1 MAEFFDT
8 YETQAPEVREA
19 TLMADL
25 PRQIAHAKENTGY
38 FAKLLTDVEPGDI
51 ASREALAQLPVTYK
65 SDLIEAQAA
74 KRPFGGMS
82 ATPPGEMLHLFLSP
96 GPIAEPEGS
105 GHDWWRGARSLF
117 AAGFRKGDMVLNTFS
132 YHFTPAG
139 LLVDNAARALGCA
152 VFPGG
157 VGQTERQVEA
167 INWYGLTGFMGTP
180 DFLKIV
186 MDKAVELG
194 VDISSMSK
202 ALVGAGALPPSL
214 RQEIIGRGV
223 ACVQNYGTADLG
235 VVAYESQAM
244 EGMILSEGLIVEIV
258 RPGTG
263 VPVAEGEVGEVVV
276 TQIWNKDYPLI
287 RFATG
292 DLSAMLPGTSPC
304 GRTAPRMKGW
314 MGRADQSAKVRGMF
328 VRPNQVAN
336 VLKRH
341 PEVQKA
347 RIVIGN
353 QDRRDTM
360 VFKAEVEG
368 RPEGLTDA
376 IAASIEA
383 EIRIRPTAIELVAP
397 GSLPN
402 DGKVIEDT
410 RTFE

>member
-19 TLMADL
+19 SLMADL
-25 PRQIAHAKENTGY
+25 PRQIAHAQEKTEY
-38 FAKLLTDVEPGDI
+38 FGKFLADVSAGDI
-51 ASREALAQLPVTYK
+51 TSREALAQLPVTYK
-65 SDLIEAQAA
+65 SDLIDAQAA
-74 KRPFGGMS
+74 NPPFGGLN
-82 ATPPGEMLHLFLSP
+82 AIPPGEMSHLFLSP
-96 GPIAEPEGS
+96 GPIAEGEGTS
-105 GHDWWRGARSLF
+105 FDWWRGARSLF
-117 AAGFRKGDMVLNTFS
+117 AAGFRKGDIVINTFS
-132 YHFTPAG
+132 YHFTPGAW
-139 LLVDNAARALGCA
+139 LTDHSARSLGCA

-167 INWYGLTGFMGTP
+167 INWYKINGFIGTP

-186 MDKAVELG
+186 MDKADELG
-194 VDISSMSK
+194 TDISCMSK

-214 RQEIIGRGV
+214 RQEVISRGV

-263 VPVAEGEVGEVVV
+263 EPVADGEVGEVVV
-276 TQIWNKDYPLI
+276 TQIWNKDYPLV

-292 DLSAMLPGTSPC
+292 DLSATMPGLSPC
-304 GRTAPRMKGW
+304 GRTAPRIKGW
-314 MGRADQSAKVRGMF
+314 MGRADQSTKVRGMF

-341 PEVQKA
+341 PEVAKA

-353 QDRRDTM
+353 QDRRDTL
-360 VFKAEVEG
+360 VFKAEADG
-368 RPEGLTDA
+368 QPDGLADA

-383 EIRIRPTAIELVAP
+383 DIRIRPTAVEIVAP

-402 DGKVIEDT
+402 DGVVIQDT
-410 RTFE
+410 RTYD

>member
-1 MAEFFDT
+1 MTEFFDT
-8 YETQAPEVREA
+8 YEIQAPEVREA
-19 TLMADL
+19 ALLAEL
-25 PRQIAHAKENTGY
+25 PRQIAHAKENAPY
-38 FAKLLTDVEPGDI
+38 FGKLLADVNPADI
-51 ASREALAQLPVTYK
+51 NSRAALAHLPVTYK

-74 KRPFGGMS
+74 NRPFGGMN
-82 ATPPGEMLHLFLSP
+82 ALPPGDMLHLFLSP
-96 GPIAEPEGS
+96 GPIAEPEGR

-117 AAGFRKGDMVLNTFS
+117 AAGFRKGDALINTFS

-139 LLVDNAARALGCA
+139 LLTDNAARALGCA

-167 INWYGLTGFMGTP
+167 INWYGINGFMGTP

-186 MDKAVELG
+186 MDKADELG
-194 VDISSMSK
+194 VDISSMTK

-223 ACVQNYGTADLG
+223 SCVQNYGTADLG
-235 VVAYESQAM
+235 IVAYESQAM
-244 EGMILSEGLIVEIV
+244 EGMILSEGQIVEIV

-263 VPVAEGEVGEVVV
+263 EPVAEGEVGEVVV

-292 DLSAMLPGTSPC
+292 DLSAMLPGLSPC
-304 GRTAPRMKGW
+304 GRTAPRIKGW
-314 MGRADQSAKVRGMF
+314 MGRADQSTKVRGMF

-336 VLKRH
+336 VVKRH
-341 PEVQKA
+341 PEVVRA
-347 RIVIGN
+347 RIVIGSI
-353 QDRRDTM
+353 DRRDTM

-368 RPEGLTDA
+368 QPAGLADA
-376 IAASIEA
+376 IAKSVDA
-383 EIRIRPTAIELVAP
+383 EIRIRADVELVP
-397 GSLPN
+397 VGSLPN

-410 RTFE
+410 RTYE

>member
-19 TLMADL
+19 SLLADL
-25 PRQIAHAKENTGY
+25 PRQIAHAQQNTEY
-38 FAKLLTDVEPGDI
+38 FAAFLDGVEAGDI
-51 ASREALAQLPVTYK
+51 TSREALAQLPVTYK
-65 SDLIEAQAA
+65 SDLIEAQSANP
-74 KRPFGGMS
+74 PFGGLNAIPAGQMS
-82 ATPPGEMLHLFLSP
+82 HLFLSP
-96 GPIAEPEGS
+96 GPIAEGEGTS
-105 GHDWWRGARSLF
+105 FDWWRGARSLF
-117 AAGFRKGDMVLNTFS
+117 AAGFRKGDIVLNTFS
-132 YHFTPAG
+132 YHFTPGAW
-139 LLVDNAARALGCA
+139 LTDHSARSMGCA

-167 INWYGLTGFMGTP
+167 INWYKINGFIGTP

-186 MDKAVELG
+186 MDKADELG
-194 VDISSMSK
+194 TDISCMSK

-214 RQEIIGRGV
+214 RQEVISRGV

-244 EGMILSEGLIVEIV
+244 EGMILSEGMIVEIV

-263 VPVAEGEVGEVVV
+263 EPVAEGEVGEVVV
-276 TQIWNKDYPLI
+276 TQISNKDYPLI

-292 DLSAMLPGTSPC
+292 DLSAIMPGLSPC
-304 GRTAPRMKGW
+304 GRTAPRIKGW
-314 MGRADQSAKVRGMF
+314 MGRADQSTNVRGMF

-341 PEVQKA
+341 LEVLKA
-347 RIVIGN
+347 RIVVGN
-353 QDRRDTM
+353 ENQRDTM
-360 VFKAEVEG
+360 VLKAEVEG
-368 RPEGLTDA
+368 QPAGLADA

-383 EIRIRPTAIELVAP
+383 DIRIRPTAVELLTP

-402 DGKVIEDT
+402 DGVVIQDT
-410 RTFE
+410 RTYD

>member
-1 MAEFFDT
+1 MAEYFDT
-8 YETQAPEVREA
+8 YETQDPDVREQA
-19 TLMADL
+19 LLAEL
-25 PRQIAHAKENTGY
+25 PRQIAHAQANAPY
-38 FAKLLTDVEPGDI
+38 FARWLAGVAADDI
-51 ASREALAQLPVTYK
+51 RTREALAQLPVTYK

-74 KRPFGGMS
+74 NRPFGGMS

-96 GPIAEPEGS
+96 GPIAEPEGG
-105 GHDWWRGARSLF
+105 GHDWWRAARSLF
-117 AAGFRKGDMVLNTFS
+117 AAGFRKGDICLNTFS

-139 LLVDNAARALGCA
+139 LLVDSGARALGCA

-167 INWYGLTGFMGTP
+167 INWYGINGFLGTP

-186 MDKAVELG
+186 IDKADELG
-194 VDISSMSK
+194 VDISTMTK

-214 RQEIIGRGV
+214 RQEIIGRGIS
-223 ACVQNYGTADLG
+223 CVQNYGTADLG
-235 VVAYESQAM
+235 VVAYESEAK

-263 VPVAEGEVGEVVV
+263 DPVAEGEVGEVLV
-276 TQIWNKDYPLI
+276 TQVWNKDYPLI

-292 DLSAMLPGTSPC
+292 DLSAMLPGLSPC
-304 GRTAPRMKGW
+304 GRTAPRIRGW
-314 MGRADQSAKVRGMF
+314 MGRADQSTKVRGMF

-341 PEVQKA
+341 PQIVRA
-347 RIVIGN
+347 RIVVGSV
-353 QDRRDTM
+353 DRRDTM
-360 VFKAEVEG
+360 LFKAEVEG
-368 RPEGLTDA
+368 QPQGLADT
-376 IAASIEA
+376 IARSIEA
-383 EIRIRPTAIELVAP
+383 DIRIRAEVELVAP

-410 RTFE
+410 RTYE